1 MIMIDCQLP
10 DKVCLSGTELAVGWC
25 DQGGSVGKVRLEL
38 GFEGWEGLGE
48 VRTEEKGRKA

>member
-1 MIMIDCQLP
+1 MIDCQLP
-10 DKVCLSGTELAVGWC
+10 DKVCLSGTELAVGWY